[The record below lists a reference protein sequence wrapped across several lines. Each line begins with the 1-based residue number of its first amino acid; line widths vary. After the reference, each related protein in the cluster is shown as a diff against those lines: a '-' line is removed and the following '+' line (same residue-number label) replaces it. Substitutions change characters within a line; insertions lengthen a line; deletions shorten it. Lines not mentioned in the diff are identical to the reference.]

1 MELSPFQNIHS
12 HKHLVP
18 QPISTLF
25 QLFQALVS
33 LTSPC
38 LSRLQPPFLLILSQ
52 VRIKLSYLILSYL
65 INPLTAIGIFDVAK
79 RKGSPAFIHT
89 VSNS

>member
-33 LTSPC
+33 LTSLC

-65 INPLTAIGIFDVAK
+65 ILSYLVLSYLILSYQSSYSS
-79 RKGSPAFIHT
+79 RHL
-89 VSNS
+89 